1 MNPSKK
7 QFRIPQDP
15 FLSRDFLSC
24 RSFQQP
30 LPHTATGNRR
40 YFTFWA
46 RNALYHSLQVA
57 GLSPG
62 DEVLV
67 PAYVCKVVPEA
78 VASYGA
84 KVQFYRVGRN
94 CQPDFSDMEAKITE
108 RTRALIAVH
117 YFGFA
122 QPISLQVDFCKRHKL
137 FLIEDCAHVLQSEAE
152 GQPLGSFGDASVF
165 SLRKFFPLYDGGEL
179 LLNQPEA
186 KLQLDWSSE
195 SPLFTL
201 RVANDIL
208 DQIAMHSP
216 GSLLSLGLRL
226 VQSLKK
232 PWLAIAKSS
241 ANTSTLTTEKT
252 DATFNLKVAN
262 HPMSRLSRLLYKHFN
277 ASAIVTKRR
286 ENYLFLQ
293 RELRGVEEI
302 QFLVSELPPGICPW
316 VFPLFLEP
324 GVEACATLRS
334 MGIPAVTW
342 DGVRPLALE
351 AELFPDAEFLY
362 KNLVFLPVHQNLTAE
377 DLRHIVEVVRRVLQQ
392 NRLEGQNPG

>member
-1 MNPSKK
+1 MNASKK
-7 QFRIPQDP
+7 QFRIPRDP

-24 RSFQQP
+24 RNSQQP
-30 LPHTATGNRR
+30 LPHTATSNRR

-122 QPISLQVDFCKRHKL
+122 QPISVHVDFCKRHKL
-137 FLIEDCAHVLQSEAE
+137 FLIEDCAHILQSEAD

-165 SLRKFFPLYDGGEL
+165 SLRKFFPVFDGGEL
-179 LLNQPEA
+179 LLNQADA
-186 KLQLDWSSE
+186 KLHLDWSRE

-201 RVANDIL
+201 RVAKDIL
-208 DQIAMHSP
+208 DQIAARSP
-216 GSLLSLGLRL
+216 GSLLSAALRL
-226 VQSLKK
+226 VQSIKK
-232 PWLAIAKSS
+232 PLLAIIKSP
-241 ANTSTLTTEKT
+241 ANAGTLTTEKT
-252 DATFNLKVAN
+252 DAVFDPRVVNY
-262 HPMSRLSRLLYKHFN
+262 PMSRLSKMIYKHFD
-277 ASAIVTKRR
+277 ASAIVTRR
-286 ENYLFLQ
+286 RANYLFLQ
-293 RELRGVEEI
+293 AGLRGIEKI
-302 QFLVSELPPGICPW
+302 QFLVPELPAGICPW
-316 VFPLFLEP
+316 VFPVFLDP
-324 GVEACATLRS
+324 GVEACAALRA

-351 AELFPDAEFLY
+351 SASFPDAEFLY

-377 DLRHIVEVVRRVLQQ
+377 NLSQIVQAVLRIF
-392 NRLEGQNPG
+392 